1 MNAVM
6 HTNFELKERGQSKGL
21 SGILYVQYMVQPA
34 AISKRGGF
42 DSN

>member
-21 SGILYVQYMVQPA
+21 SGILYMVQPA

>member
-21 SGILYVQYMVQPA
+21 SGIYCMYMVQPA